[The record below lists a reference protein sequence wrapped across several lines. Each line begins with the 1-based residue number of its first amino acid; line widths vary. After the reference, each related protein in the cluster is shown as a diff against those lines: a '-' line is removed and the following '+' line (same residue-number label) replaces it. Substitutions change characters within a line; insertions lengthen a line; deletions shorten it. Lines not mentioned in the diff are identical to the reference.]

1 MIEILTAI
9 GPVLIAL
16 IIYFVRLETRLT
28 KILTDLC
35 WIKKE
40 LKPCPP
46 TLEKSSQ

>member
-1 MIEILTAI
+1 MFEIIAAI
-9 GPVLIAL
+9 APIVIIT

-40 LKPCPP
+40 LVKCQPN
-46 TLEKSSQ
+46 LEKSSQ